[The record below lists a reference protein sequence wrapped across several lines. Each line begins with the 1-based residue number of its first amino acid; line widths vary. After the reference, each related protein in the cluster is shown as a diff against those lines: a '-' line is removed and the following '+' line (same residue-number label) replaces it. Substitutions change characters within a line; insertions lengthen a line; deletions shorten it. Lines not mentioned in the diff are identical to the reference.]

1 MLPPTLLVTSQCNE
15 HFFMFFAVCSAPRCL
30 QHIAVPL
37 LKFNTANSIN
47 MEFNNKRQRLT
58 DRIFDKDDAYAN
70 DADEDSMDYDY
81 DSGVGG
87 SILSSSFGGGGI
99 GGGGIGAPISLAYLS
114 SRGPTC
120 EYEEAAEKKRKAAV
134 ACFVAISS
142 GGGGKDHGS
151 TFPAK
156 VGGKKRTTTAAS
168 FLLSPPPPP
177 PPSPAVGNQSPA
189 LVDISNKTDPE
200 VAAAAAANPLT
211 AKVKARK
218 VAKATKATTTTTT
231 TTTATKRVKAGKK
244 LKPATAAETS
254 AAEATPPSQSSRL
267 ALPSTSNES
276 AEAAVAA
283 AADIPASV
291 TPAVVSQTVKKI
303 VDYTSETEELFL
315 VSACALG

>member
-1 MLPPTLLVTSQCNE
+1 MNI
-15 HFFMFFAVCSAPRCL
+15 FFVFFAVCSAPRCL

-37 LKFNTANSIN
+37 LKFNTASSVD

-99 GGGGIGAPISLAYLS
+99 GGGGIGAPISSAYLS

-134 ACFVAISS
+134 ARFVALSS
-142 GGGGKDHGS
+142 GKDHCSS
-151 TFPAK
+151 TFSATK
-156 VGGKKRTTTAAS
+156 VVGKKRTTTAAS

-189 LVDISNKTDPE
+189 LVDISDEMDPE
-200 VAAAAAANPLT
+200 VAAAAAASAAAANPPT

-218 VAKATKATTTTTT
+218 VAKVTKATTTTTTTT
-231 TTTATKRVKAGKK
+231 TTTATKRVTKAGKK

-254 AAEATPPSQSSRL
+254 AAEAAP
-267 ALPSTSNES
+267 PSTSNES
-276 AEAAVAA
+276 VEAAVAA
-283 AADIPASV
+283 ADDIPASV
-291 TPAVVSQTVKKI
+291 APAVVSQTVKKI
-303 VDYTSETEELFL
+303 VDYTSETEEMFL

>member
-1 MLPPTLLVTSQCNE
+1 MSPPTLPVAPQCNE
-15 HFFMFFAVCSAPRCL
+15 HFFMFFAVCSAARCL

-37 LKFNTANSIN
+37 LKFNTASSVD

-99 GGGGIGAPISLAYLS
+99 GGGGIGAPISSAYLS

-134 ACFVAISS
+134 ARFVALSS
-142 GGGGKDHGS
+142 GKDHCSS
-151 TFPAK
+151 TFSATK
-156 VGGKKRTTTAAS
+156 VVGKKRTSTAAS
-168 FLLSPPPPP
+168 FLLSPPPPPPP

-189 LVDISNKTDPE
+189 LVDISDEMDPE
-200 VAAAAAANPLT
+200 VAAAAAASAAAANPPT

-218 VAKATKATTTTTT
+218 VAKVTKKATTTTTTT
-231 TTTATKRVKAGKK
+231 TTTATKRGKK

-254 AAEATPPSQSSRL
+254 AAKATPPS
-267 ALPSTSNES
+267 TSVES
-276 AEAAVAA
+276 VEAAVAA
-283 AADIPASV
+283 ADDIPASV
-291 TPAVVSQTVKKI
+291 APAVVSQTVKKI
-303 VDYTSETEELFL
+303 VNYTSETEEMFL

>member
-1 MLPPTLLVTSQCNE
+1 
-15 HFFMFFAVCSAPRCL
+15 MFFAVCSAPRCL
-30 QHIAVPL
+30 QHIAVPS
-37 LKFNTANSIN
+37 LKFNTASSVD

-99 GGGGIGAPISLAYLS
+99 GGGGIGAPISSAYLS

-134 ACFVAISS
+134 ARFVALSS
-142 GGGGKDHGS
+142 GKDHCSS
-151 TFPAK
+151 TFSATK
-156 VGGKKRTTTAAS
+156 VVGKKRTSTAAS

-189 LVDISNKTDPE
+189 LVDISDEMDPE
-200 VAAAAAANPLT
+200 VAAAAAAAAAASAAANPPT

-218 VAKATKATTTTTT
+218 VAKVTKKATTTTT
-231 TTTATKRVKAGKK
+231 TTTATKRVTKGGKK

-254 AAEATPPSQSSRL
+254 AAEAAP
-267 ALPSTSNES
+267 PSTSNES
-276 AEAAVAA
+276 VEAAVAA
-283 AADIPASV
+283 ADDIPASV
-291 TPAVVSQTVKKI
+291 APAVVSQTVKKI
-303 VDYTSETEELFL
+303 VDYTSETEEMFL